1 MQIKETTGG
10 IYVQIAEFGIE
21 QVLSGAWA
29 DGERIP
35 SVRQLAAEAGVNPN
49 TIMHAYDH
57 LKEMDIIE
65 TQRGRGFFVRP
76 DGKSRAVALRRQQ
89 FIETELPKLRR
100 NLDLLGIGLEELS
113 TLLFPD
119 PQNLN

>member
-1 MQIKETTGG
+1 MQIKESTGG

-65 TQRGRGFFVRP
+65 TQRGRGFFVRS
-76 DGKSRAVALRRQQ
+76 DGQNRAVALRRRQ
-89 FIETELPKLRR
+89 FIETEVPRLRR
-100 NLDLLGIGLEELS
+100 NLDLLNIGLEELS
-113 TLLFPD
+113 ILLFPD
-119 PQNLN
+119 TQNLN

>member
-1 MQIKETTGG
+1 MQIKESTGG

-29 DGERIP
+29 NGEKIP

-57 LKEMDIIE
+57 LKDMNIIE
-65 TQRGRGFFVRP
+65 TQRGRGFFVCP
-76 DGKSRAVALRRQQ
+76 DGQHRAVALRRSQ

-100 NLDLLGIGLEELS
+100 NLELLGIDLEELS
-113 TLLFPD
+113 SLLFPD
-119 PQNLN
+119 SQNLN